1 MARKKKE
8 KKLKEEKK
16 VTNEKKPEKKKRERK
31 KREKKKKKTKE
42 LSEELKKGKK
52 EIELNVYNLL
62 FDEINLFLN
71 ELQHLSM
78 KALKQRLVLLDGKLL
93 WVEKHSEDEIDLE
106 EEKDEIVDLEM
117 EMLELGLDL
126 DDAEDST
133 LDYMATAEDFDIS
146 AIKADLTETQ
156 SFGDNLKELIKEIEE
171 DGPEKPI
178 EEMLSKFILYDLRAS
193 LERVINS
200 VFKLEGQVKK
210 LTGQEGAEKK
220 LKNIIAEQKKI
231 TKSALKD
238 MVSKLK
244 KEKPKLILDEEKVND
259 FKKLTQKKVVD
270 MKAKEEQEFDT
281 MVEGLL
287 DQE

>member
-1 MARKKKE
+1 MTRKKKE
-8 KKLKEEKK
+8 NKEEPIK
-16 VTNEKKPEKKKRERK
+16 NEKKPEKKKRERK
-31 KREKKKKKTKE
+31 KREKKKKTKE

-52 EIELNVYNLL
+52 EIELNIYNLL

-71 ELQHLSM
+71 ELPHLSM
-78 KALKQRLVLLDGKLL
+78 KVLKHRLVLLDGKML

-106 EEKDEIVDLEM
+106 EEKDDIVDLEM

-133 LDYMATAEDFDIS
+133 VDYMATAEDFDIN
-146 AIKADLTETQ
+146 ALKADLTETK
-156 SFGDNLKELIKEIEE
+156 SFGDNLKDLLKEIEE
-171 DGPEKPI
+171 DGVEKPI
-178 EEMLSKFILYDLRAS
+178 EDMLSKFILYDLRAS
-193 LERVINS
+193 LERAINS

-210 LTGQEGAEKK
+210 LTGQEGADKK
-220 LKNIIAEQKKI
+220 LQNIIAEQKKI
-231 TKSALKD
+231 TKSTLKD
-238 MVSKLK
+238 LLGKLK
-244 KEKPKLILDEEKVND
+244 KEKPKLIMDEEKVNE

>member
-8 KKLKEEKK
+8 KKDEAIK
-16 VTNEKKPEKKKRERK
+16 NEKKPEKKKRERK
-31 KREKKKKKTKE
+31 KRQRKKKPQE

-106 EEKDEIVDLEM
+106 EEKDDIVDLEM

-126 DDAEDST
+126 DDAEDSSMN
-133 LDYMATAEDFDIS
+133 YMATAEDFDIS
-146 AIKADLTETQ
+146 AIKADLIETK
-156 SFGDNLKELIKEIEE
+156 SFGDNLKDLLKEIEE
-171 DGPEKPI
+171 DGVEKPI

-193 LERVINS
+193 LERAINS

-210 LTGQEGAEKK
+210 LTGQEGAAKK
-220 LKNIIAEQKKI
+220 LQNIINEQKKI
-231 TKSALKD
+231 TKSTLKD
-238 MVSKLK
+238 LLAKLK
-244 KEKPKLILDEEKVND
+244 KEKPKLIMEEEKINE
-259 FKKLTQKKVVD
+259 FKKLSQKKVVD

-281 MVEGLL
+281 MVEDLL
-287 DQE
+287 NQE

>member
-8 KKLKEEKK
+8 KKAKEEKT

-31 KREKKKKKTKE
+31 RREKKKKTKE

-52 EIELNVYNLL
+52 ELELNVYNLL

-106 EEKDEIVDLEM
+106 EEKDDIVDLEM

-133 LDYMATAEDFDIS
+133 VDYMATAEDFDIS
-146 AIKADLTETQ
+146 AIKADLTETK
-156 SFGDNLKELIKEIEE
+156 SFGDNLKELIKDIEE

-210 LTGQEGAEKK
+210 LTGQEGAQKK
-220 LKNIIAEQKKI
+220 LQNIIAEQKKI

-244 KEKPKLILDEEKVND
+244 KEKPKLILDEEKIND

-281 MVEGLL
+281 MVAGLL
-287 DQE
+287 DEE

>member
-1 MARKKKE
+1 LARKKKE
-8 KKLKEEKK
+8 KKDEAIK
-16 VTNEKKPEKKKRERK
+16 NEKKPEKKKRERK
-31 KREKKKKKTKE
+31 KRQRKKKPQE

-106 EEKDEIVDLEM
+106 EEKDDIVDLEM

-126 DDAEDST
+126 DDAEDSSMN
-133 LDYMATAEDFDIS
+133 YMATAEDFDIS
-146 AIKADLTETQ
+146 AIKADLIETK
-156 SFGDNLKELIKEIEE
+156 SFGDNLKDLLKEIEE
-171 DGPEKPI
+171 DGVEKPI

-193 LERVINS
+193 LERAINS

-210 LTGQEGAEKK
+210 LTGQEGAAKK
-220 LKNIIAEQKKI
+220 LQNIINEQKKI
-231 TKSALKD
+231 TKSTLKD
-238 MVSKLK
+238 LLAKLK
-244 KEKPKLILDEEKVND
+244 KEKPKLIMEEEKINE
-259 FKKLTQKKVVD
+259 FKKLSQKKVVD

-281 MVEGLL
+281 MVEDLL
-287 DQE
+287 NQE

>member
-1 MARKKKE
+1 LARKKKE
-8 KKLKEEKK
+8 KKVKEEKA

-31 KREKKKKKTKE
+31 KREKKKKAKE

-106 EEKDEIVDLEM
+106 EEKDDIVDLEM

-133 LDYMATAEDFDIS
+133 IDYMATAEDFDIS
-146 AIKADLTETQ
+146 AIKADLIETK

-220 LKNIIAEQKKI
+220 LQNIIAEQKKI

-238 MVSKLK
+238 MVAKLK

-270 MKAKEEQEFDT
+270 LKAKEEQEFDA